1 MDINTN
7 DLLAE
12 ILKSLPPQLQPDEVT
27 ASMLAKAGGYSPN
40 GARQHLAK
48 LEKDGVLTKHE
59 AIFEGKIVTAYR
71 KKG

>member
-48 LEKDGVLTKHE
+48 LVADGILEKHE
-59 AIFEGKIVTAYR
+59 AIYEGKIVTAYR